1 MPSKTIVFIDDDPGS
16 KVVARRAS
24 GRLDCELLF
33 FERASNVFDSIG
45 TIDPKLV
52 VLDMAMVNLDG
63 VYGHQAGLEIS
74 AALRERYGDRFPIL
88 ILTGMENPTLI
99 CQCLRQGA
107 DDYFVKSVEL
117 TGLVKR
123 MAAWLVVDYSAGNP
137 KLEREAVAN
146 ALEALVDKQGDLEA
160 EEWRRITRSKLSG
173 DQAGASGINRSSRP
187 LGDLFAWQSA
197 TARS

>member
-33 FERASNVFDSIG
+33 FERASDVFDSIG
-45 TIDPKLV
+45 TLDPKLV

-74 AALRERYGDRFPIL
+74 AALRETYGDRFPIL
-88 ILTGMENPTLI
+88 ILTGMESPSLI
-99 CQCLRQGA
+99 CQCLRKGA

-123 MAAWLVVDYSAGNP
+123 MAAWLVVDYSARDP
-137 KLEREAVAN
+137 KSEREN
-146 ALEALVDKQGDLEA
+146 AADALQALVDKRGDMETD
-160 EEWRRITRSKLSG
+160 EWRQIAMSRFSSG
-173 DQAGASGINRSSRP
+173 KANSSNARKSSRL
-187 LGDLFAWQSA
+187 LGELFAWQSA
-197 TARS
+197 TVRN